1 MQSVPRLRGNISFE
15 ATAGNSEV
23 SDLSISVVVDGYACG
38 GGLTLSGDGTSTHFF
53 TEQVTGGS
61 FAFNLGTLVDWTG
74 TFSSPSQASGTI
86 SGDSLLGS
94 NCDWGPLTW
103 TAAN

>member
-1 MQSVPRLRGNISFE
+1 MQSVPGLTGSISFE
-15 ATAGNSEV
+15 ATAGNNEV
-23 SDLSISVVVDGYACG
+23 SDLSISVVVDSYACG
-38 GGLTLSGDGTSTHFF
+38 GGLTLSGDGTSTYFF

-61 FAFNLGTLVDWTG
+61 FDYSGTFVDWTG
-74 TFSSPSQASGTI
+74 TFTSPSQASGTI

-103 TAAN
+103 TATN